1 MPEPATAPPPSA
13 QVPPAELP
21 ASVREAGLAN
31 WIREPLDDAV
41 DRRRRVI
48 VPPAVATM
56 GTALSGCQ
64 GALMA
69 QARGPDALVM
79 MGDNPAL
86 PKMPERPTLKD
97 FFALRLS
104 KTGTNHML
112 QSATL
117 AREHGL
123 DEKVIMACLVHDIAI
138 AGLISANHGYWGAQ
152 MVAPYVD
159 EEVAWAIQKHE
170 GLRYFADESVG
181 YRYPQAYIEYF
192 GQDYRP
198 PAYLCREAEEARKH
212 RWYMTSADHDQRHQ
226 LVRPQHRRGLQR
238 VRGRAGP
245 QLPPARGGARLRRLS
260 RRAHVADDDLAEQLP
275 LAHGLVTRFST
286 HGAGLWQPN
295 AARSRDRPGLP
306 GTGRD
311 PAGAVRHAARQTATG
326 EFAQSTVSSRLG
338 FAGLTATFRWAP
350 RLRLATFATGTRF
363 MKTASIGLEP
373 SIGSSAFSTYT
384 GSLGSG
390 SAGFTSPTV
399 LPDGENSRRT
409 AVIRWPVASRSA
421 AERRCTVC
429 PPARISAAACSAGA
443 TRELSAAAPALRRTR

>member
-41 DRRRRVI
+41 DRRRRII

-86 PKMPERPTLKD
+86 PKMPERPALKD

-104 KTGTNHML
+104 KTGTIHML

-123 DEKVIMACLVHDIAI
+123 DEKVIMACLLHDIAI

-170 GLRYFADESVG
+170 SLRYFADESVG
-181 YRYPQAYIEYF
+181 YSYPQAYIEYF
-192 GQDYRP
+192 GADYRP

-212 RWYMTSADHDQRHQ
+212 RWYMTS
-226 LVRPQHRRGLQR
+226 
-238 VRGRAGP
+238 
-245 QLPPARGGARLRRLS
+245 RLITINDIYS
-260 RRAHVADDDLAEQLP
+260 FD
-275 LAHGLVTRFST
+275 
-286 HGAGLWQPN
+286 PN
-295 AARSRDRPGLP
+295 AVVDFSEFEDVI
-306 GTGRD
+306 GRNFRQ
-311 PAGAVRHAARQTATG
+311 PAEG
-326 EFAQSTVSSRLG
+326 LG
-338 FAGLTATFRWAP
+338 FD
-350 RLRLATFATGTRF
+350 
-363 MKTASIGLEP
+363 
-373 SIGSSAFSTYT
+373 GS
-384 GSLGSG
+384 
-390 SAGFTSPTV
+390 
-399 LPDGENSRRT
+399 
-409 AVIRWPVASRSA
+409 PVAHMW
-421 AERRCTVC
+421 
-429 PPARISAAACSAGA
+429 
-443 TRELSAAAPALRRTR
+443 RTMIWPNNFL

>member
-41 DRRRRVI
+41 DRRRRII

-56 GTALSGCQ
+56 GTPLNGCQ
-64 GALMA
+64 GTLMT

-86 PKMPERPTLKD
+86 PAMPERPALKD

-123 DEKVIMACLVHDIAI
+123 DEKVIMACLLHDIAI

-170 GLRYFADESVG
+170 ALRYFADESVG
-181 YRYPQAYIEYF
+181 YTYPQAYIEYF
-192 GQDYRP
+192 GPDYRP
-198 PAYLCREAEEARKH
+198 PAYLCREAEAARKH
-212 RWYMTSADHDQRHQ
+212 RWYMTSRLITINDIYSFDPAAVVDFSEFED
-226 LVRPQHRRGLQR
+226 VI
-238 VRGRAGP
+238 GRNFA
-245 QLPPARGGARLRRLS
+245 PARGGAWVRRLP
-260 RRAHVADDDLAEQLP
+260 RRAHVADDDLAQQLP
-275 LAHGLVTRFST
+275 L
-286 HGAGLWQPN
+286 
-295 AARSRDRPGLP
+295 
-306 GTGRD
+306 TG
-311 PAGAVRHAARQTATG
+311 
-326 EFAQSTVSSRLG
+326 
-338 FAGLTATFRWAP
+338 
-350 RLRLATFATGTRF
+350 
-363 MKTASIGLEP
+363 
-373 SIGSSAFSTYT
+373 
-384 GSLGSG
+384 
-390 SAGFTSPTV
+390 
-399 LPDGENSRRT
+399 
-409 AVIRWPVASRSA
+409 
-421 AERRCTVC
+421 
-429 PPARISAAACSAGA
+429 AAAQ
-443 TRELSAAAPALRRTR
+443 

>member
-1 MPEPATAPPPSA
+1 MLRVGRKSASRPAARDRSVRAGRQAHPEGRGRMPEPATAPPPSA

-56 GTALSGCQ
+56 GTGLSGCQ

-86 PKMPERPTLKD
+86 PAMPERPALKD

-123 DEKVIMACLVHDIAI
+123 DEKVIMACLLHDIAI

-170 GLRYFADESVG
+170 ALRYFADESVG
-181 YRYPQAYIEYF
+181 YSYPQAYIEYF
-192 GQDYRP
+192 GADYRP
-198 PAYLCREAEEARKH
+198 PAYLCREAEGARKH
-212 RWYMTSADHDQRHQ
+212 RWYMTSRLITINDIYSFDPDAVVDFSE
-226 LVRPQHRRGLQR
+226 
-238 VRGRAGP
+238 
-245 QLPPARGGARLRRLS
+245 PPEG
-260 RRAHVADDDLAEQLP
+260 
-275 LAHGLVTRFST
+275 
-286 HGAGLWQPN
+286 
-295 AARSRDRPGLP
+295 
-306 GTGRD
+306 
-311 PAGAVRHAARQTATG
+311 
-326 EFAQSTVSSRLG
+326 LG
-338 FAGLTATFRWAP
+338 FD
-350 RLRLATFATGTRF
+350 
-363 MKTASIGLEP
+363 
-373 SIGSSAFSTYT
+373 GS
-384 GSLGSG
+384 
-390 SAGFTSPTV
+390 
-399 LPDGENSRRT
+399 
-409 AVIRWPVASRSA
+409 PVAHMW
-421 AERRCTVC
+421 
-429 PPARISAAACSAGA
+429 
-443 TRELSAAAPALRRTR
+443 RTMIWPNNFL